1 MVKSDGFD
9 KKEEAYSTEDN
20 STTLENIR
28 STRSDKERE
37 REEIIMAEHADTI
50 PNDESMDNKK
60 KEEEDSDEFDSE
72 EEDDQTFQND
82 NIINF

>member
-1 MVKSDGFD
+1 
-9 KKEEAYSTEDN
+9 
-20 STTLENIR
+20 
-28 STRSDKERE
+28 
-37 REEIIMAEHADTI
+37 MAEHADTI